1 MNAPYPPT
9 VGTARIEQ
17 GDLSL
22 TPRDA
27 IFTPDERMVDM
38 IEASEAGRDA
48 RAVPPRRS
56 WTALLAVA
64 ALLLGCALF
73 GYGAFVSS
81 NRTAAMTSEA
91 GLVDDTQ
98 RLLTTLLSA
107 ESSERGFVLTGGE
120 AFREPYDAGLA
131 QVDAELAAIGTR
143 FGETGAD
150 PAAFEALRQS
160 VADQLRFAADVVEAR
175 QTQGF
180 EAAAALVRSGEG
192 RERMDRVRSEIAA
205 IQEGVAARLALLS
218 GERRSSAFW
227 SSSGFGLALIAALA
241 LGLLALRRQR
251 EARRSRELLDAVLA
265 HAPVSIGFLS
275 GDGRP
280 APLSAGARSLDALA
294 LERPEVR
301 AVLDGVRRS
310 GRPALNVEVPG
321 AGGDRHFLASMF
333 PLRLDGRADADGLGI
348 VAVDTTERVEAEARL
363 LEAERRYRS
372 LVETTAAIVWSA
384 AGDGHFGDRQESWE
398 AFTGQSEADYSG
410 FGWAEAIHPEDRE
423 RSAAAWTHATT
434 TTTPYSIEHRVRR
447 RDGAWRNMLANAVP
461 ILEADGTVREWI
473 GTHTDITEHKE
484 TAARLSETHSQFQ
497 ALADNIPQMA
507 WMARPDG
514 SIFWYNRRWFEF
526 TGTTL
531 EEMRG
536 FGWVAVHH
544 PDHAERVRESYQG
557 ALAAGRPWEDTFPLR
572 GADGAYRWFL
582 SQALP
587 IRDAEGTITRWFGTN
602 TDVTRQREQERELAS
617 AKELAEN
624 ANRAKS
630 QFIANMSHELRTPL
644 TAVIGYTEMLE
655 EDAEESGAAHLL
667 PDLGKIRGNARH
679 LLSLINDVLDLS
691 KIEAER
697 MEVHAETFDVAG
709 TVREIAATVGS
720 LMEKKENRLELD
732 LPPDL
737 GSAHTD
743 EVKLRQCLINLLSN
757 AAKFT
762 EKGTIRLKARRERQG
777 GTEWLVFD
785 VADEG
790 IGMSDE
796 QLAKLFQRFTQADAS
811 TTRKFGGTGLGLAIT
826 KAFCKLLG
834 GDVAVTSREGEGSTF
849 TVKIPATVAEGV
861 PEAPASAPVPAE
873 ERARSAGVVLA
884 IDDDPTARDLVSRFL
899 TREGFLVRTAADGVA
914 GLEMARLTRPDA
926 ILLDVTMPRMDGWTV
941 LTALKADA
949 DLSRI
954 PVIMLTVIDEHS
966 LGYALG
972 ASDYLLKPVEW
983 DQLRKV
989 MDRFRAKADAL
1000 VLAVDDDEDLLAR
1013 MRTSLERE
1021 GFRVMTALNG
1031 REALAELDRETPDL
1045 ILTDLVMPQMD
1056 GFAFIRAA
1064 RKRAQTASTPIVV
1077 LTSKDLTRAE
1087 FRELRQ
1093 ETEEVIAKHEVAL
1106 SELAEQLRVIVSPPE
1121 AGSPAGPDRPPHED
1135 RTQ

>member
-1 MNAPYPPT
+1 MT
-9 VGTARIEQ
+9 ER
-17 GDLSL
+17 GDVR
-22 TPRDA
+22 TGP
-27 IFTPDERMVDM
+27 
-38 IEASEAGRDA
+38 GA
-48 RAVPPRRS
+48 RARRAN
-56 WTALLAVA
+56 WTAPLAAA

-81 NRTAAMTSEA
+81 NRTAAMTSES
-91 GLVDDTQ
+91 LLIDDTQ

-107 ESSERGFVLTGGE
+107 ESSERGFVLTGGA
-120 AFREPYDAGLA
+120 AFREPYDAGIA
-131 QVDAELAAIGTR
+131 QVDADLAAIETR
-143 FGETGAD
+143 FSVTGAD
-150 PAAFEALRQS
+150 PAELDSLRRR
-160 VADQLRFAADVVEAR
+160 VDTQLAFAAQVVEAR
-175 QTQGF
+175 QVEGF
-180 EAAAALVRSGEG
+180 EAAAELVRSGEG
-192 RERMDRVRSEIAA
+192 RARMDLVRGEIAS
-205 IQEGVAARLALLS
+205 IQEGAAARMGRLAT
-218 GERRSSAFW
+218 ERRSSGFW
-227 SSSGFGLALIAALA
+227 SSAGFGLALLSALA

-265 HAPVSIGFLS
+265 HSPLSIGFL
-275 GDGRP
+275 GRDGRP
-280 APLSAGARSLDALA
+280 APLSAGAASLDTLA
-294 LERPEVR
+294 LDREEVR
-301 AVLDGVRRS
+301 TVLDEVRRTR
-310 GRPALNVEVPG
+310 RPALNVEVPG
-321 AGGDRHFLASMF
+321 AAKGRHFLASVF
-333 PLRLDGRADADGLGI
+333 PLRLDGHDETAEGLGV

-363 LEAERRYRS
+363 LEAERRFRS

-384 AGDGHFGDRQESWE
+384 AADGHFGDRQESWE

-410 FGWAEAIHPEDRE
+410 FGWADAIHPEDRE
-423 RSAAAWTHATT
+423 RSAAAWARATE

-447 RDGAWRNMLANAVP
+447 RDGVWRDMLANAVP
-461 ILEADGTVREWI
+461 ILKADGSVREWI

-536 FGWVAVHH
+536 FGWVSVHH
-544 PDHAERVRESYQG
+544 PDHAERVTESYRS

-582 SQALP
+582 TQALP
-587 IRDAEGTITRWFGTN
+587 IRNADGTITRWFGTN

-655 EDAEESGAAHLL
+655 EDAEDSGATHLL

-709 TVREIAATVGS
+709 TVEEIASTVGS

-732 LPPDL
+732 LPPGL

-743 EVKLRQCLINLLSN
+743 VVKLRQCLINLLSN

-762 EKGTIRLKARRERQG
+762 EKGTIRLKVRRERQG
-777 GTEWLVFD
+777 ETDWLVFD

-796 QLAKLFQRFTQADAS
+796 QLARLFQRFTQADAS

-849 TVKIPATVAEGV
+849 TVKIPATVAEGIA
-861 PEAPASAPVPAE
+861 EAPASAPVPAAD
-873 ERARSAGVVLA
+873 RARSAGVVLA
-884 IDDDPTARDLVSRFL
+884 IDDDPAARDLVSRFL

-1000 VLAVDDDEDLLAR
+1000 VLAVDDDADLLSR
-1013 MRTSLERE
+1013 MRASLERE

-1031 REALAELDRETPDL
+1031 LEALAELDRETPDL

-1056 GFAFIRAA
+1056 GFGFIRAA
-1064 RKRAQTASTPIVV
+1064 RKRPQTATTPIVV

-1106 SELAEQLRVIVSPPE
+1106 SELAEQLRVIVSPAEPT
-1121 AGSPAGPDRPPHED
+1121 HED
-1135 RTQ
+1135 QAR